1 MANLFGEFSNFQIF
15 GKKLRKVFLNL
26 TIDPFLK
33 IMNLCFKYPNLWYF
47 LKLYFLNVII
57 FFFIII
63 TKISN
68 LCIWF
73 TANAIF
79 CLYKKSSSKKM
90 VHTTSKTL
98 KNIFIWWLEKLIFCL
113 FQQWKTKEKWAKS
126 YSNILFLHLAWIDW
140 FFHGLIKPQLN
151 AQPWS
156 KYSRWYTFWKVLE
169 IKQNISIAHLE
180 QKTYQSTSTLP
191 GNMQNITKMI
201 NMLYHTRASP
211 KSCKEREL
219 SLSQS
224 A

>member
-1 MANLFGEFSNFQIF
+1 M
-15 GKKLRKVFLNL
+15 
-26 TIDPFLK
+26 
-33 IMNLCFKYPNLWYF
+33 
-47 LKLYFLNVII
+47 
-57 FFFIII
+57 
-63 TKISN
+63 
-68 LCIWF
+68 
-73 TANAIF
+73 

-98 KNIFIWWLEKLIFCL
+98 KNIFIWWLEKLIFCI
-113 FQQWKTKEKWAKS
+113 FQQWKKKGKWAKFNS
-126 YSNILFLHLAWIDW
+126 ILFLHLAWIDW

-151 AQPWS
+151 AQSWS